1 MVAKF
6 RFVGFQDHYEVP
18 DPKDLVELQ
27 VDIECSVDEVKAF
40 SLIGEVRYLNLWF
53 YEIQE
58 FDSKPGGKIRFID
71 SKGKVANAIC
81 ISYRPGKEVS
91 ILADECGELVAQ
103 IHRNDEKVSI
113 RIQLKSVDEDRGSK
127 EALFNSFVTRLRELT
142 W

>member
-1 MVAKF
+1 MVSKF

-18 DPKDLVELQ
+18 DPKDIVELQ
-27 VDIECSVDEVKAF
+27 VEIECEIDESKAF

-58 FDSKPGGKIRFID
+58 FDSKPGGKIRLID
-71 SKGKVANAIC
+71 SKGKMADAVC
-81 ISYRPGKEVS
+81 IAYRPGKEIA
-91 ILADECGELVAQ
+91 ILADECGEMVAQ
-103 IHRNDEKVSI
+103 VIRKDEKVSI
-113 RIQLKSVDEDRGSK
+113 RIHLKSVDEDRESK